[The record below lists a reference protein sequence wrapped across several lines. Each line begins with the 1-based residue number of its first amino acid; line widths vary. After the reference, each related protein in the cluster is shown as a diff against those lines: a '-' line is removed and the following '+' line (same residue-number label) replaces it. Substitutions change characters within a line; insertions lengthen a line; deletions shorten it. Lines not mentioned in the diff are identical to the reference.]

1 MYMHVS
7 IINQTFSGEA
17 QIVRCLSL

>member
-1 MYMHVS
+1 MHVS